1 VPCGDASTKTYLKFP
16 FVTNQAG
23 FDTGMAIANT
33 NADPFGTVPVVAT
46 CTLYFYGA
54 AAPATPVVTPSIA
67 SGTDYAFLTST
78 IAPGFLG
85 YMIAACNFPL
95 AHGFAFISDI
105 GAKNLAMG
113 YLPNNIC
120 SPRVAPE

>member
-1 VPCGDASTKTYLKFP
+1 MFP
-16 FVTNQAG
+16 FLTNQAG

-33 NADPFGTVPVVAT
+33 NTDPFGSVPVAAA

-54 AAPATPVVTPSIA
+54 GAPALPISTPSIP

-78 IAPGFLG
+78 LAPGFQG

-95 AHGFAFISDI
+95 AHGFAFVSDL

-113 YLPNNIC
+113 YLPTNIC
-120 SPRVAPE
+120 SPRVAPD